1 MRGLFLFSIVI
12 IIYGSLFPFD
22 FQFENLAQNDRRAI
36 FSTNIFG
43 ARIADI
49 LSNVL
54 LFLPLGFA
62 GSELISRNKNEQ
74 KYYFLL
80 CFCSFILA
88 LGVQIL
94 QIYIPQR
101 YPALYDVLWNMVGTF
116 LGILTANLM
125 ARHYSHILKSDHK
138 ISLFILL
145 MGWVFF
151 LLTPFIFSFEKAT
164 LMANIS
170 SHLNIEK
177 YKIENIL
184 MFTAIWIVFGK
195 LLEEMIYIR
204 KKLFFSLEAIF
215 IIIIILKMFVF
226 RNVIEPEIFTG
237 GIIAILLLHS
247 KLFLKINVYKLALI
261 ILLPMMFY
269 NSLYP
274 FEFIENPYKKFVWIP
289 FGEIFTPDILQ
300 TLRTFSYKFFVYGA
314 IIWCFYKSYP
324 NAKWIIYILIAYAGL
339 IEILQHFTLFRIGG
353 LTEILIV
360 ILLYNFL
367 PRETANFDLKTEDK
381 SAIR

>member
-1 MRGLFLFSIVI
+1 MRGLFLFSTFI

-22 FQFENLAQNDRRAI
+22 FHYVNWELEGKRAL

-43 ARIADI
+43 GRIADI
-49 LSNVL
+49 LSNIL

-80 CFCSFILA
+80 CSYAFILA
-88 LGVQIL
+88 FGVQIL

-101 YPALYDVLWNMVGTF
+101 IPAFYDTLWNMVGTF
-116 LGILTANLM
+116 IGILAANLM
-125 ARHYSHILKSDHK
+125 ERRYPHILKSDNK
-138 ISLFILL
+138 IALFILL
-145 MGWVFF
+145 IGWVFF
-151 LLTPFIFSFEKAT
+151 LLTPFIFIFEKEIFYQ
-164 LMANIS
+164 NIS
-170 SHLNIEK
+170 VHLNIKE
-177 YKIENIL
+177 YRISNIL

-195 LLEEMIYIR
+195 LLDEMVHLQR
-204 KKLFFSLEAIF
+204 NLFFSLEVIF
-215 IIIIILKMFVF
+215 FTTIILKMFVF
-226 RNVIEPEIFTG
+226 QNVIEPEIFTG
-237 GIIAILLLHS
+237 GVIAILLLHS

-289 FGEIFTPDILQ
+289 FGEIFAPDILQ
-300 TLRTFSYKFFVYGA
+300 TLRTLSYKFFVYGA

-324 NAKWIIYILIAYAGL
+324 NAKWIIYFLIAYAGL

>member
-1 MRGLFLFSIVI
+1 M
-12 IIYGSLFPFD
+12 
-22 FQFENLAQNDRRAI
+22 
-36 FSTNIFG
+36 
-43 ARIADI
+43 
-49 LSNVL
+49 
-54 LFLPLGFA
+54 
-62 GSELISRNKNEQ
+62 NK

-204 KKLFFSLEAIF
+204 KNCFS
-215 IIIIILKMFVF
+215 
-226 RNVIEPEIFTG
+226 
-237 GIIAILLLHS
+237 H
-247 KLFLKINVYKLALI
+247 
-261 ILLPMMFY
+261 
-269 NSLYP
+269 
-274 FEFIENPYKKFVWIP
+274 
-289 FGEIFTPDILQ
+289 
-300 TLRTFSYKFFVYGA
+300 
-314 IIWCFYKSYP
+314 
-324 NAKWIIYILIAYAGL
+324 
-339 IEILQHFTLFRIGG
+339 
-353 LTEILIV
+353 
-360 ILLYNFL
+360 
-367 PRETANFDLKTEDK
+367 
-381 SAIR
+381 